1 MGLYGTNLKAQKSKK
16 IINCNIWAFI
26 INNKIMTIINLLLI
40 GYSIGFLIIAYFGI
54 IGTLE
59 TIEYKNNQYKKE
71 RLKNEYRK
79 NINN

>member
-1 MGLYGTNLKAQKSKK
+1 MGLYGTNLKAYKYKK

-26 INNKIMTIINLLLI
+26 VNNKIMNIINLLFI
-40 GYSIGFLIIAYFGI
+40 IYSIGFLIIAYFGI

-71 RLKNEYRK
+71 RLKNDTK
-79 NINN
+79 K

>member
-1 MGLYGTNLKAQKSKK
+1 MGFYGTNLKAYKSKK

-26 INNKIMTIINLLLI
+26 VNNKIMNIITFLFI
-40 GYSIGFLIIAYFGI
+40 IYSIGFLIIAYFGI

-71 RLKNEYRK
+71 RLKNDNK
-79 NINN
+79 K